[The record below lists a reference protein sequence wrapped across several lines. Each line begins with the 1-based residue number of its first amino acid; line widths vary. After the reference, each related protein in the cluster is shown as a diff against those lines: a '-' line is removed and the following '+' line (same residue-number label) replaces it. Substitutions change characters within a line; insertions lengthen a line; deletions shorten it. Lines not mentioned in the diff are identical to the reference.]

1 MISDKTPSVAP
12 AATELVER
20 LLLFDALRAIPRA
33 EVEWLVLH
41 SDHRFHATGEVLL
54 TPNDEAREMIVQLTG
69 RIAVYFGHGA
79 GRRHVAESRAGS
91 ITGLLPFS
99 RLKSPPADVLVEEAA
114 EIVAM
119 DKREFPALIR
129 ECPAL
134 IASLVHNMLDRAR
147 RFAAADWQDE
157 KAISLGRLASGLAHE
172 LNNPASA
179 ASSGA
184 RRLVTVLR
192 DVARA
197 AHAVGLL
204 ALSSEQRALVLRV
217 VAQCQ
222 SHECTRVRTPI
233 DSADLDERYEKW
245 LSAHGAPEEL
255 SILLERGEVPF
266 ETLDE
271 LARALDSD
279 ALSAALEWIA
289 LSASAAALTAE
300 VERATH
306 RIHDVVAAVRDF
318 THMDRPAVRAPVEV
332 ARGLTETIEVLRSKA
347 DAKDVLLTLQI
358 AEALPRVSAVAPDL
372 NQVWANLIDN
382 AIDAAPRSGHILVRA
397 RCEGPTVVVSVTDD
411 GTGISEEV
419 QPRIFDPFFTTK
431 EVGKGIGLGLDIVR
445 RTVRNFSG
453 EVEFESRPAH
463 TEFRVRLPAV
473 V

>member
-1 MISDKTPSVAP
+1 MLSHSAP
-12 AATELVER
+12 AMTPEATELVER
-20 LLLFDALRAIPRA
+20 LLQLDALRAIPRA
-33 EVEWLVLH
+33 EVEWLVMH
-41 SDHRFHATGEVLL
+41 SQHRSHAAGEVML
-54 TPNDEAREMIVQLTG
+54 TPKDEAREMIIQLSG
-69 RIAVYFGHGA
+69 RITVYFGHGA

-114 EIVAM
+114 ELVVV
-119 DKREFPALIR
+119 DKREFAEMIR

-134 IASLVHNMLDRAR
+134 IESLVHNMLDRAR

-184 RRLVTVLR
+184 TRLVAAVR
-192 DVARA
+192 EVGRA
-197 AHAVGLL
+197 AHAVGQFP
-204 ALSSEQRALVLRV
+204 LSAEQRALVLRA
-217 VAQCQ
+217 VAQSQ
-222 SHECTRVRTPI
+222 SQDRVVTRTPL
-233 DSADLDERYEKW
+233 DSADLDERYEAW
-245 LSAHGAPEEL
+245 LAAHGAPEDL
-255 SILLERGEVPF
+255 ATPLGQGAVSF
-266 ETLDE
+266 DMLDE
-271 LARALDSD
+271 LAAMLGKD
-279 ALSAALEWIA
+279 ALSPALEWIA

-318 THMDRPAVRAPVEV
+318 THMDKAAVRAPIEV
-332 ARGLTETIEVLRSKA
+332 SRCLADTIEVLRSKA
-347 DAKDVLLTLQI
+347 NGKDVTLSLEL

-372 NQVWANLIDN
+372 NQVWSNLIDN
-382 AIDAAPRSGHILVRA
+382 AIDATSRGGHIDVRA
-397 RCEGPTVVVSVTDD
+397 RRDGAMVVVSVTDD
-411 GTGISEEV
+411 GTGIPDEV

-431 EVGKGIGLGLDIVR
+431 DVGKGTGLGLDIVR

-453 EVEFESRPAH
+453 EVEFDSRPGH

-473 V
+473 T